1 MFKYPCGSLCI
12 DLWEAPAKYGLQ
24 WKMMQ
29 VSRIQWAWQHLIQ
42 ALILCGVKQHSQ
54 VYRCGHSNSHEWR
67 WRWHFFFVVMH
78 WMSMFR
84 WEGRRARD
92 ENTVRVKDGE
102 RKEGWRELGEIL
114 ERTEGRLYF
123 ISFKLFV
130 LQDGRVLWK
139 TLYEFVTFF
148 QPFLSAACF
157 TYGVITLD
165 KWNNRRVVTFLN
177 NMWQS

>member
-114 ERTEGRLYF
+114 ERTEGRLY
-123 ISFKLFV
+123 SYHLSCLFYKTAEFCERLFMSLSLSSSLFYPQLV
-130 LQDGRVLWK
+130 LHMESLH
-139 TLYEFVTFF
+139 
-148 QPFLSAACF
+148 
-157 TYGVITLD
+157 
-165 KWNNRRVVTFLN
+165 
-177 NMWQS
+177 